1 MFAKERDWALSYGS
15 QIKDASEKFSAVA
28 NARLRLIQQLG
39 HLAGALSITV
49 AGIIIIIVTI
59 NIIII
64 NTIIIS
70 KQSSTLPK
78 STTMQWSESLSTFFF
93 ITKQGFSFIIFP
105 CFIRKRGGQW
115 RLQQTHKWIFWLHRN
130 NKGEENQPCLEL
142 LKIQNLL
149 GMEHSPKIFPQSCCE
164 LFSNASRLIYWTF
177 FKYWID

>member
-115 RLQQTHKWIFWLHRN
+115 RLQQTHKWIFRLHRN
-130 NKGEENQPCLEL
+130 DKGKENRPFQESLNIP
-142 LKIQNLL
+142 NLL
-149 GMEHSPKIFPQSCCE
+149 RMRGFPEIFPNHAVKCYQMPV
-164 LFSNASRLIYWTF
+164 
-177 FKYWID
+177 D